1 MKQSLKLIGFAIM
14 ALSLTLSS
22 CGKDG
27 EDGED
32 GAMGLQGEQGIAGIN
47 GTNGTDGEDGENG
60 IDGTNGTDGEDG
72 EDGNANVTSTIYDL
86 SSNSGTSYRIGTS
99 SLTAENVENGVV
111 LAYIRVSNEWYQVPN
126 QNILTNSLSIIDI
139 SSYFS
144 PISGGNSY
152 FFNLIFLRDGTPIAT
167 NAGDFNE
174 LRLVFIPSSTST
186 TGKSSNYNTLDALY
200 EKGIDPTDYYQVMKH
215 FNLKH

>member
-32 GAMGLQGEQGIAGIN
+32 GAMGLQGEQGIAGI
-47 GTNGTDGEDGENG
+47 
-60 IDGTNGTDGEDG
+60 DGTNGQDGADGANGTDG
-72 EDGNANVTSTIYDL
+72 EDGNANVSAFKYDITEASGISHQLNNTTPASFVEDGAVL
-86 SSNSGTSYRIGTS
+86 SYVRAGDT
-99 SLTAENVENGVV
+99 
-111 LAYIRVSNEWYQVPN
+111 WYYVPN
-126 QNILTNSLSIIDI
+126 QRIFTNGFALIDI
-139 SSYFS
+139 GSEFVPNGNTSY
-144 PISGGNSY
+144 Y
-152 FFNLIFLRDGTPIAT
+152 FKLNFLRDGEPIIIG
-167 NAGDFNE
+167 AGDLDE
-174 LRLVFIPSSTST
+174 LRLVVMSPSN
-186 TGKSSNYNTLDALY
+186 TGKSSKYNTLDALY